1 MFNVQKNLF
10 IKFFDPGH
18 KSMLVLGT
26 LEMRQEESMIDVRY
40 RCQLLSAARQLED
53 HIFLVTST
61 KSNNCSWTP
70 PLLTFSMPSVRGCVV
85 RTGKEAILFKCLL
98 KNWSG
103 ALNKQRKWGHYK
115 VPSDSTQH
123 TKIRKNKE

>member
-70 PLLTFSMPSVRGCVV
+70 PLLTFSMLSVRGCVV
-85 RTGKEAILFKCLL
+85 RTGKEAILFKVPFEKLVGCIEQAE
-98 KNWSG
+98 KVG
-103 ALNKQRKWGHYK
+103 AL
-115 VPSDSTQH
+115 
-123 TKIRKNKE
+123 